1 MVLSLSQWRSITG
14 LLEAQHP
21 RQLTVTPWNRKMT
34 ARGIQWRQDADSRG
48 LTASNSLAASLKREI
63 YPAGIY

>member
-1 MVLSLSQWRSITG
+1 MEEHITG

-21 RQLTVTPWNRKMT
+21 RQLTVTTWNREMT
-34 ARGIQWRQDADSRG
+34 ARGIQWRQDADIRG
-48 LTASNSLAASLKREI
+48 LTASNSLAASLEREI